1 MYKKVVLHLFTFLS
15 FIFMI
20 FPVYA
25 QEVNT
30 ATLDDLVKEALAN
43 NREIQAARQG
53 FEAARHRV
61 PQASALPDPT
71 VGYAVMGPMLET
83 TLGPQKDIYEFE
95 QMVPFPGKLMERRKM
110 AQTEVTAA
118 SARLKE
124 TEREVALKVKET
136 YYDLYAVESNLK
148 ILNEIV
154 EVLKKFESAAQ
165 ARYASQQAEQRDV
178 AKAQAKISETLQQI
192 FVLRQER
199 ETLAAMLNALLNRDV
214 NASFETVEKPQL
226 PALNLG
232 LEQLLEEARESRP
245 ELLEAKAMRKREEH
259 ASNLAKYEYA
269 PDLSVGF
276 QYYRIGNG
284 DTTMDDDGRDAWMIP
299 IKVTLPLWQNR
310 IGPGVLEAKKNL
322 AASQSNLEQTENL
335 TEYEIKNAYYQ
346 FTSAKQIVELYEN
359 ALIPQAEIAFRSDQ
373 AGYEA
378 GRTDILNLID
388 SEEVYLNSQ
397 MAYNEAL
404 ADTLTGFATL
414 ERIIGRDISGE
425 REGL

>member
-1 MYKKVVLHLFTFLS
+1 MRKRNLFLFL
-15 FIFMI
+15 FLILIFT
-20 FPVYA
+20 PVHA
-25 QEVNT
+25 QEVKGSVSV
-30 ATLDDLVKEALAN
+30 DDLIQEALAN
-43 NREIQAARQG
+43 NREIKAARQE
-53 FEAARHRV
+53 FEAAGHRV

-95 QMVPFPGKLMERRKM
+95 QMVPFPGKLLERRKM
-110 AQTEVTAA
+110 AQTGVTAA

-136 YYDLYAVESNLK
+136 YYDLYAIEANLK
-148 ILNEIV
+148 ILNEVV
-154 EVLKKFESAAQ
+154 EALKKFESAAQ

-178 AKAQAKISETLQQI
+178 AKAQAKISETIQQV

-199 ETLAAMLNALLNRDV
+199 ETLAAMLNALLNREV
-214 NASFETVEKPQL
+214 NTSFEGIEKPPV
-226 PALNLG
+226 PALNWD
-232 LEQLLEEARESRP
+232 LEKLLEEAQKSRP
-245 ELLEAKAMRKREEH
+245 ELLEAKAMRQREQH

-284 DTTMDDDGRDAWMIP
+284 DTSMEDDGRDAWMIP
-299 IKVTLPLWQNR
+299 IKITLPLWQNR

-322 AASQSNLEQTENL
+322 EASQANLEQTENL
-335 TEYEIKNAYYQ
+335 TEYEIKNAYYK

-378 GRTDILNLID
+378 GRTDVLNLID

-397 MAYNEAL
+397 MAYYNAL
-404 ADTLTGFATL
+404 SDALKSFAAL
-414 ERIIGRDISGE
+414 ERIVGRDIN
-425 REGL
+425 REGGGL

>member
-1 MYKKVVLHLFTFLS
+1 MRKSNLFLFL
-15 FIFMI
+15 FLILIFT
-20 FPVYA
+20 PVHA
-25 QEVNT
+25 QEVKGSVSV
-30 ATLDDLVKEALAN
+30 DDLIQEALAN
-43 NREIQAARQG
+43 NREIKAARQE
-53 FEAARHRV
+53 FEAAGHRV

-95 QMVPFPGKLMERRKM
+95 QMVPFPGKLLERRKM
-110 AQTEVTAA
+110 AQTGVTAA

-124 TEREVALKVKET
+124 TEREVALNVKET
-136 YYDLYAVESNLK
+136 YYDLYAVWANLK
-148 ILNEIV
+148 ILNEVV
-154 EVLKKFESAAQ
+154 EALKKFESAAQ

-178 AKAQAKISETLQQI
+178 AKAQAKISETIQQV

-199 ETLAAMLNALLNRDV
+199 ETLAAMLNALLNREV
-214 NASFETVEKPQL
+214 NTSFEGIEKPPV
-226 PALNLG
+226 PALNWD
-232 LEQLLEEARESRP
+232 LEKLLEEAQKFRP
-245 ELLEAKAMRKREEH
+245 ELLEAKAMRQREQH

-284 DTTMDDDGRDAWMIP
+284 DTSMEDDGRDAWMIP
-299 IKVTLPLWQNR
+299 IKITLPLWQNR

-322 AASQSNLEQTENL
+322 EASQANLEQTENL
-335 TEYEIKNAYYQ
+335 TEYEIKNAYYK

-378 GRTDILNLID
+378 GRTDVLNLID

-397 MAYNEAL
+397 MAYYNAL
-404 ADTLTGFATL
+404 SDALKSFAAL
-414 ERIIGRDISGE
+414 ERIVGRDIN
-425 REGL
+425 REGGGG

>member
-1 MYKKVVLHLFTFLS
+1 MRKKNIFHLFLF
-15 FIFMI
+15 FIFLA
-20 FPVYA
+20 FSVHA
-25 QEVNT
+25 QEVST
-30 ATLDDLVKEALAN
+30 VDPLEDLVKEALAN
-43 NREIQAARQG
+43 NRELQAAQQE

-95 QMVPFPGKLMERRKM
+95 QMVPFPGKLIEKRKV
-110 AQTEVTAA
+110 AQTEVAAA

-124 TEREVALKVKET
+124 TEREVAWEVKET
-136 YYDLYAVESNLK
+136 YYDLYAAEANLK
-148 ILNEIV
+148 ILNEIG
-154 EVLKKFESAAQ
+154 EALKKLESVAQ
-165 ARYASQQAEQRDV
+165 ARYASNQAEQRDV

-192 FVLRQER
+192 FALRQQR
-199 ETLAAMLNALLNRDV
+199 ETLTAMLNVLLNREV
-214 NASFETVEKPQL
+214 NVSFEAIEKPQL
-226 PALNLG
+226 PSLGWNL
-232 LEQLLEEARESRP
+232 EKLLDEAREFRP
-245 ELLEAKAMRKREEH
+245 ELLEAKAMRQREQH
-259 ASNLAKYEYA
+259 VSNLAKYEYA

-284 DTTMDDDGRDAWMIP
+284 DTSMEDDGRDAWMIP
-299 IKVTLPLWQNR
+299 IKMTVPLWQNR

-322 AASQSNLEQTENL
+322 EASQANLEQTENL
-335 TEYEIKNAYYQ
+335 TEYEIKNAYYK

-388 SEEVYLNSQ
+388 SEEVYLNSK
-397 MAYNEAL
+397 MAYSEAL
-404 ADTLTGFATL
+404 ADALKNFAAIEKIVGKDL
-414 ERIIGRDISGE
+414 NCEGE
-425 REGL
+425 DL

>member
-1 MYKKVVLHLFTFLS
+1 MRKIFCQSFLF
-15 FIFMI
+15 FMLVT

-25 QEVNT
+25 QDVNT
-30 ATLDDLVKEALAN
+30 VEPLEELVKEALAN
-43 NREIQAARQG
+43 NQELQAARQG

-71 VGYAVMGPMLET
+71 VGYMVMGPMLET
-83 TLGPQKDIYEFE
+83 SLGPQKDIYEFE

-110 AQTEVTAA
+110 AQTEVTAF

-136 YYDLYAVESNLK
+136 YYDLYAVEANLK

-154 EVLKKFESAAQ
+154 EALKKLENVAQ

-199 ETLAAMLNALLNRDV
+199 ETLAAMMNVLLNREV
-214 NASFETVEKPQL
+214 NASFEAIEKPKL
-226 PALNLG
+226 PSLNWD
-232 LEQLLEEARESRP
+232 LEKLLEEAQESRP
-245 ELLEAKAMRKREEH
+245 ELLEAKAMRKREQH

-269 PDLSVGF
+269 PDFSVGF
-276 QYYRIGNG
+276 QYYRIGDG
-284 DTTMDDDGRDAWMIP
+284 DTSMADDGRDAWMIP
-299 IKVTLPLWQNR
+299 IKVTVPLWQNR

-322 AASQSNLEQTENL
+322 QASQANLEQTENL
-335 TEYEIKNAYYQ
+335 TEYEIKNAYYK

-378 GRTDILNLID
+378 GRTDVLNLID

-397 MAYNEAL
+397 MAYYEAL
-404 ADTLTGFATL
+404 SDALKSFAAI
-414 ERIIGRDISGE
+414 ERIVGND
-425 REGL
+425 L